1 MIAHRIGDPRI
12 LRFIRLWLR
21 AGVLEDGVHVATE
34 VGTPQGSGISPILAN
49 VYLHYSLDLWVEQ
62 WQRREARRHV
72 RLVRFADDYVLLC
85 EDRGDAERL
94 LQALGERLAKFGLRL
109 HEGKTRLVEFGRFA
123 AANRA
128 RRGEGRPETFSF
140 LGFTHYCGV
149 TRRGGFM
156 VQRKTQ
162 RTRLI
167 RKLKELR
174 LEMKKRR
181 HDPIPEQS
189 RWLGSVLRGHYAYF
203 GVTGN
208 VDSIVKFHRQVV
220 TWWQWVLR
228 RRGQRPHLPWDRF
241 NAILKR
247 HPLPPP
253 RLVHNWRP
261 RAA

>member
-1 MIAHRIGDPRI
+1 
-12 LRFIRLWLR
+12 
-21 AGVLEDGVHVATE
+21 
-34 VGTPQGSGISPILAN
+34 
-49 VYLHYSLDLWVEQ
+49 
-62 WQRREARRHV
+62 
-72 RLVRFADDYVLLC
+72 
-85 EDRGDAERL
+85 
-94 LQALGERLAKFGLRL
+94 LQALGERLAKFGLSL

-140 LGFTHYCGV
+140 LGFTLYCGV
-149 TRRGGFM
+149 TRKGRFM

-162 RTRLI
+162 RTRMI

-174 LEMKKRR
+174 LEMKKRM
-181 HDPIPEQS
+181 HDPIPDQS

-203 GVTGN
+203 GITGN
-208 VDSIVKFHRQVV
+208 ADGIGRFHRQLVR
-220 TWWQWVLR
+220 WWHWVLR

-241 NAILKR
+241 NAILQR

-253 RLVHNWRP
+253 RLVPNWRL